1 MSSARFQ
8 KPQVCSAIAR
18 RKVNHQEFLVPTLS
32 ASKEWNA
39 KSAIKPQWPV
49 LHQIAKID
57 IKYETEI
64 HHWCFGP
71 AECENTPMIV
81 SENIKDVFENYWKL
95 HNRSINVSKMLMR
108 KLTWYP
114 KDSYTLPQL
123 KKIDSSLTKI
133 TSSDGLTPPPLARL
147 PTHTRYT
154 WNLKN
159 GCNNSHCKLFLAI
172 LERYTFL
179 KLWLQSILTKSC
191 IFKICISDCQI
202 SCIRSSNLAL
212 LSL

>member
-8 KPQVCSAIAR
+8 KPQVCRAIAR
-18 RKVNHQEFLVPTLS
+18 RKVNHQEFLLPTLS

-81 SENIKDVFENYWKL
+81 SENIKDVFKSYWKL

-114 KDSYTLPQL
+114 KESYTLPQL
-123 KKIDSSLTKI
+123 RKIDSSLTKT
-133 TSSDGLTPPPLARL
+133 TSTPFSSQPQRCLTFWWIEPKMLLNKYRQIFTGPLY
-147 PTHTRYT
+147 P
-154 WNLKN
+154 
-159 GCNNSHCKLFLAI
+159 F
-172 LERYTFL
+172 
-179 KLWLQSILTKSC
+179 C
-191 IFKICISDCQI
+191 IFTSMRHLFIWLRLGLFVSYLRDLFFIFIFIINYTIS
-202 SCIRSSNLAL
+202 LK
-212 LSL
+212 